1 MADYRF
7 EDADMVEHMLDH
19 LEHTPG
25 ALPLLQFAATR
36 LWDTRDRGQRTLTRQ
51 SYAQIGGIAG
61 ALASHADAV
70 LAELAPQSQPLAR
83 AVLMRLVTAERTRA
97 IVSLDELDELSHK
110 PGEIMRLVEHLV
122 HARLLVVQAG
132 PAEQGKTVELV
143 HESLIHT
150 WPILRRWLDEN
161 QDDAVF
167 LEQLRS
173 AARQWDRRGRP
184 SGLLWRGEAMDE
196 ARTWHRRYRGELPT
210 VQREY
215 LQAVFAQGARAAR
228 ARRIIVA
235 GVIAF
240 LSVLVASAAV
250 ALFVIRDAQKQAEKQ
265 LSRALAAEVEARS
278 ERERA
283 VRAGEQEARAN
294 DQLEKKNADLVAAVE
309 AAEQARREAETARR
323 RAEDAGQRAR
333 KNRRRAEDKEREA
346 RVAESRAQQANVKL
360 QTLLDEERLRV
371 KEIKEEG
378 AHHGV
383 IKVNLDN

>member
-1 MADYRF
+1 
-7 EDADMVEHMLDH
+7 
-19 LEHTPG
+19 
-25 ALPLLQFAATR
+25 
-36 LWDTRDRGQRTLTRQ
+36 
-51 SYAQIGGIAG
+51 
-61 ALASHADAV
+61 
-70 LAELAPQSQPLAR
+70 
-83 AVLMRLVTAERTRA
+83 
-97 IVSLDELDELSHK
+97 
-110 PGEIMRLVEHLV
+110 MRLVEHLV

-150 WPILRRWLDEN
+150 WPLLRRWLDEN

-173 AARQWDRRGRP
+173 AARQWERRGRP

-196 ARTWHRRYRGELPT
+196 AKVWYRRYRGELPA

-250 ALFVIRDAQKQAEKQ
+250 ALFVIRDAQKQAEGQATEAERQ
-265 LSRALAAEVEARS
+265 LTRALAAEAEARA

-283 VRAGEQEARAN
+283 VRASEQEARAN
-294 DQLEKKNADLVAAVE
+294 DQLEKKKADLVAAVE
-309 AAEQARREAETARR
+309 AAERARHEAETAREH
-323 RAEDAGQRAR
+323 AEEARQRA
-333 KNRRRAEDKEREA
+333 KTNHRRAEDKERDA
-346 RVAESRAQQANVKL
+346 RDAESRAQQANTRL
-360 QTLLDEERLRV
+360 QTLLDEERRRNRQLEDKGGDHV
-371 KEIKEEG
+371 FDDVDIATG
-378 AHHGV
+378 
-383 IKVNLDN
+383 L

>member
-1 MADYRF
+1 VGHARS
-7 EDADMVEHMLDH
+7 
-19 LEHTPG
+19 
-25 ALPLLQFAATR
+25 R
-36 LWDTRDRGQRTLTRQ
+36 QRTLTQQ

-83 AVLMRLVTAERTRA
+83 AVLLRLITPERTRA
-97 IVSLDELDELSHK
+97 IVSLDELGELSHK

-150 WPILRRWLDEN
+150 WPLLRRWLDEN

-173 AARQWDRRGRP
+173 AARQWERRGRP
-184 SGLLWRGEAMDE
+184 GGLLWRGEAMDE
-196 ARTWHRRYRGELPT
+196 ARTWHRRYRGELPA

-240 LSVLVASAAV
+240 LSLLVASAAV
-250 ALFVIRDAQKQAEKQ
+250 ALFVIRDAQNEATEQARQVKEQLVRVQAEQDRREQAEVVAKQASDEVDTT
-265 LSRALAAEVEARS
+265 RDALARRNAELEQALAR
-278 ERERA
+278 A
-283 VRAGEQEARAN
+283 QEAR
-294 DQLEKKNADLVAAVE
+294 Q
-309 AAEQARREAETARR
+309 AAEQAER
-323 RAEDAGQRAR
+323 RADQARQRAEA
-333 KNRRRAEDKEREA
+333 NEGAARA
-346 RVAESRAQQANVKL
+346 AESRALDAN
-360 QTLLDEERLRV
+360 ERL
-371 KEIKEEG
+371 
-378 AHHGV
+378 
-383 IKVNLDN
+383 KVLLAREKARADRLAEQGTQLVDEVP